1 MEKIVV
7 GIDGSGPAQAALEW
21 AVAEAMVRGAGL
33 VVVHAWQQPAT
44 VLMSPYAPL
53 LADPATLAET
63 ACKTLADSLAMV
75 DLTGLAGEA
84 DLRIVQGPAAPALI
98 GAAKDATLL
107 VVGSRG
113 RGGFAGLL
121 LGSVSQQVAHESTV
135 PVVIIPPPAKATDG
149 PAVVN
154 RTADR

>member
-7 GIDGSGPAQAALEW
+7 GIDGSTAAQAALEW
-21 AVAEAMVRGAGL
+21 AVAEAMVRDAGL
-33 VVVHAWQQPAT
+33 VVVHAWQEPMAA
-44 VLMSPYAPL
+44 LISPYAPL

-63 ACKTLADSLAMV
+63 ACKTLADSLATV
-75 DLTGLAGEA
+75 DLTGLAREA
-84 DLRIVQGPAAPALI
+84 DLRLVQGPAAPALLE
-98 GAAKDATLL
+98 AAQDAALL

-135 PVVIIPPPAKATDG
+135 PVVIIPPAGRSNSRLDG
-149 PAVVN
+149 
-154 RTADR
+154 